1 MKATL
6 VSCLAMQLTLGV
18 GAMVAAP
25 SVTGTA
31 EVAAVETIVGH
42 GRGQDQA
49 ARMKRDIE
57 LAGFFLTVEEW
68 QSFDPAARAQLLSA
82 ASPC

>member
-18 GAMVAAP
+18 GAMVSAP
-25 SVTGTA
+25 GVTGAA

-42 GRGQDQA
+42 GQDQA